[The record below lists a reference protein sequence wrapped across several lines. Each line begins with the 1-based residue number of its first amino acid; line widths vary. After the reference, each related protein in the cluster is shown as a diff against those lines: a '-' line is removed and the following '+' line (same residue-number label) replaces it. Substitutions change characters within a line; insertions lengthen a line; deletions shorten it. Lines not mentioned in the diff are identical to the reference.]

1 MPRHSSPT
9 HYYVLHAVIKLQY
22 KFEQLILIFRTCTNQ
37 EKFWQTFL
45 ELYEQSILKNFQ
57 TNVKLHNAIYIIQYI
72 LLYNLYSK
80 MVTKS
85 LQYDVSHSHCITTLY
100 CISLIHYSIINIE
113 LYTCTVAS
121 YLFQSHCLTACII

>member
-37 EKFWQTFL
+37 EKFWQTFF

-57 TNVKLHNAIYIIQYI
+57 TNAELHNAIYIIQYFFLKFSAPRQVRTSNGSI
-72 LLYNLYSK
+72 LHVVAPSPSVLCSHLDMQIRGVDK
-80 MVTKS
+80 
-85 LQYDVSHSHCITTLY
+85 LVSRCHG
-100 CISLIHYSIINIE
+100 
-113 LYTCTVAS
+113 
-121 YLFQSHCLTACII
+121 YLH